1 MLRLGRLT
9 DYGIVLMAHLAG
21 AGPGPHNA
29 RDLAGSTQLPLPA
42 VSKLLKTLA
51 RGGLLASSRGPQGGY
66 ALARPA
72 DEITVPEMIE
82 ALEGPIALTDC
93 TLHEGACAQES
104 SCHVR
109 TPWQQINRAVHDAL
123 ARIHLSDL
131 ATANLPGHIL
141 PLASLG
147 VDTTG
152 IDTRPPDGNR
162 ETR

>member
-21 AGPGPHNA
+21 AGPGPHAA
-29 RDLAGSTQLPLPA
+29 RDLAAETRLPSPA
-42 VSKLLKTLA
+42 VSKLLKALT
-51 RGGLLASSRGPQGGY
+51 RGGLLTSARGPQGGY

-72 DEITVPEMIE
+72 SEITVPEMIE

-93 TLHEGACAQES
+93 TLHEGACSQES

-123 ARIHLSDL
+123 ARIRLCDL
-131 ATANLPGHIL
+131 ATANLPGTIV

-147 VDTTG
+147 VDPTG
-152 IDTRPPDGNR
+152 IETTPPASR
-162 ETR
+162 ASE